1 MTDNGQIRVFLLD
14 DHEVVRRGVHDLL
27 SVEDDIDVVG
37 EAGTAAEAITRIPA
51 VHPDVAVLDVR
62 LPDGNGVEV
71 CREIRSRLPE
81 IKCLMLTSFSDD
93 EALFDSIMAGAS
105 GYVLKAIRGTDLIT
119 AVRDVAAGKSLLD
132 PVATSRVLARLRNGG
147 EKEDERLAQL
157 TKQERRILDL
167 IGEGMTNRQI
177 GNELHLAEKTVK
189 NYVSSLLAKMGMERR
204 TQAAAYVARRQ
215 ADQHQADQHH

>member
-1 MTDNGQIRVFLLD
+1 MLT
-14 DHEVVRRGVHDLL
+14 
-27 SVEDDIDVVG
+27 VEDDIEVVG

-71 CREIRSRLPE
+71 CREIRSQHPDIR
-81 IKCLMLTSFSDD
+81 CLMLTSFSDD
-93 EALFDSIMAGAS
+93 EALFDAIMAGAS
-105 GYVLKAIRGTDLIT
+105 GYVLKAIRGSDLIS

-132 PVATSRVLARLRNGG
+132 PVATGRVLERLRQGG

-157 TKQERRILDL
+157 TRQERRILEL

-177 GNELHLAEKTVK
+177 GTELHLAEKTVK
-189 NYVSSLLAKMGMERR
+189 NYVSSLLAKLGMERR
-204 TQAAAYVARRQ
+204 TQAAAYVARLGAEQNR
-215 ADQHQADQHH
+215 

>member
-1 MTDNGQIRVFLLD
+1 MTGNGQIRVFLLD

-27 SVEDDIDVVG
+27 STEDDIVVVG
-37 EAGTAAEAITRIPA
+37 EAGTVAEALTRIPA
-51 VHPDVAVLDVR
+51 TSPDVAILDVR

-71 CREIRSRLPE
+71 CREVRSHQPE
-81 IKCLMLTSFSDD
+81 TRCLMLTSFSDD
-93 EALFDSIMAGAS
+93 EALFDAIMAGAS
-105 GYVLKAIRGTDLIT
+105 GYVLKAIRGTDLVS

-132 PVATSRVLARLRNGG
+132 PVATSRVLERLRDGG

-215 ADQHQADQHH
+215 ADHLH

>member
-1 MTDNGQIRVFLLD
+1 MTGNGHIRVFLLD

-27 SVEDDIDVVG
+27 STEADIEVVG
-37 EAGTAAEAITRIPA
+37 EAGTAAEALARIPA
-51 VHPDVAVLDVR
+51 VEPDVAVLDVR

-71 CREIRSRLPE
+71 CREVRSRVPGVR
-81 IKCLMLTSFSDD
+81 CLMLTSFSDD

-119 AVRDVAAGKSLLD
+119 AVRDVAAGRSLLD
-132 PVATSRVLARLRNGG
+132 PVATSRVLERLREGG
-147 EKEDERLAQL
+147 GKEDERLAQL
-157 TKQERRILDL
+157 TRQERRILDL

-204 TQAAAYVARRQ
+204 TQAAAYVARNLPPGARSEG
-215 ADQHQADQHH
+215 